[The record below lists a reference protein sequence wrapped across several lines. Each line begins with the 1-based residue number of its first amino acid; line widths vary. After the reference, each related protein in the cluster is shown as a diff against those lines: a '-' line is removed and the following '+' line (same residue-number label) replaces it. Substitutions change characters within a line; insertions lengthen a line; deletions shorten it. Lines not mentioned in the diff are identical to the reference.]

1 MRKIVSITLAMALA
15 ATTAVT
21 TFAVSAGKI
30 TGMTES
36 LSLGYSSAAGQTTV
50 DLGTVYPQDER
61 IEYIDL
67 YDSMFSWDSDY
78 LPSAT
83 PTMLT
88 TGQIRDA
95 KLTAKV
101 TNSRVVRDV
110 SVNAR
115 EGRVEVVFP
124 KELVGTKEI
133 DFDFEVILSIDGR
146 RQSDHGMSFTGTL
159 ANPVI
164 DVYAGYDT
172 VDISDGSVAEAQEY
186 VSKIALELGDGVSYV
201 TNLSKG
207 KRVYATAT
215 RTPGEEDE
223 RLMKEHPSIHD
234 VVTLTSTGLG
244 ANGYLKLD
252 GSYGK
257 SHVYDAD
264 LNYLGDTTEQLPY
277 ASKYYFSSKKLEI
290 AEDAES
296 SAADNEPVTSSQSS
310 QSSAAPAAANN
321 VNANPMTGR

>member
-1 MRKIVSITLAMALA
+1 MRRIVSITLAAALA

-21 TFAVSAGKI
+21 AFAASTGKI

-36 LSLGYSSAAGQTTV
+36 LSMGYSSAAGQTTV

-61 IEYIDL
+61 TEYIEL
-67 YDSMFSWDSDY
+67 YDSMFSWDGGHI
-78 LPSAT
+78 PSAT

-110 SVNAR
+110 SINAR
-115 EGRVEVVFP
+115 EGRIEVAFP

-133 DFDFEVILSIDGR
+133 DFDFEVVLSIDGR

-164 DVYAGYDT
+164 DVYAGYDS
-172 VDISDGSVAEAQEY
+172 VDISDGSVAEAQDY
-186 VSKIALELGDGVSYV
+186 VSKVALELGDGVSYV
-201 TNLSKG
+201 TSLSKG

-215 RTPGEEDE
+215 RTPAEEDDKV
-223 RLMKEHPSIHD
+223 MKEYPSIHD

-264 LNYLGDTTEQLPY
+264 LNYLGDTAEQLPY
-277 ASKYYFSSKKLEI
+277 ASKYFFSSKKLEI
-290 AEDAES
+290 VEDIDS
-296 SAADNEPVTSSQSS
+296 SAADTEPVSEASQSS
-310 QSSAAPAAANN
+310 TASAAANN